1 MKLSRIMLVFI
12 CAALPLMAATERGI
26 VVRAAVMYVAPDSG
40 AEKLVTLE
48 RGREMAVLERTR
60 GFVHVFAT
68 VEQTFGEDRD
78 ISGWIADRGL
88 ITSAT
93 PKGDLIIYGEAVDS
107 ENEASRD
114 HGRKNAAQDAMRLY
128 RRVWEY
134 FPASPLAGE
143 SLYRSAD
150 IRWQLDKA
158 DKSSRPSAKSMD
170 PKDRMPIPD
179 EQMKEVM
186 KKFPGTKW
194 AYLAAFHLLDN
205 KLCGDW
211 QAQSKCPEKEAE
223 LYENYVKQY
232 PQSPAVA
239 EALYDAAQRY
249 ALLVEIYKTEGQAQK
264 SGGAQQRAVATA
276 QRIASAPSVS
286 ADWTARGERLIYMVQ
301 NNIPLYGNTVE

>member
-1 MKLSRIMLVFI
+1 MKLLRIILVFI
-12 CAALPLMAATERGI
+12 FAALPLMAAERGA
-26 VVRAAVMYVAPDSG
+26 VVRAAVMYVAPDTTS
-40 AEKLVTLE
+40 EKLTTLD
-48 RGREMAVLERTR
+48 RGREMVILERTH

-68 VEQTFGEDRD
+68 VSQTFGEDRD

-93 PKGDLIIYGEAVDS
+93 PKGDLIVYGEAVDS

-134 FPASPLAGE
+134 FPTSPVASEA
-143 SLYRSAD
+143 LYRSAD

-158 DKSSRPSAKSMD
+158 DKSSRPSSKTMD
-170 PKDRMPIPD
+170 PHDRLPIAD

-186 KKFPGTKW
+186 KKFPNTKW
-194 AYLAAFHLLDN
+194 AFLAAFHLLDN

-249 ALLVEIYKTEGQAQK
+249 ASLVEIYKTEGQAQK
-264 SGGAQQRAVATA
+264 SGAAQQRAVATA

-286 ADWTARGERLIYMVQ
+286 ADWTARAERLIYMVQ
-301 NNIPLYGNTVE
+301 NNIPLYGNAVE